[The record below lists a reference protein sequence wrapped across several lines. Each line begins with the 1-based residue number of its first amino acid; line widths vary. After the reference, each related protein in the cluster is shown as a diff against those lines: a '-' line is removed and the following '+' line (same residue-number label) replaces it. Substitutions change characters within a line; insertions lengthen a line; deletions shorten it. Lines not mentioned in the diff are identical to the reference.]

1 MGRRKGGL
9 TDLLDLTSKLP
20 WKVSAGLAPVS
31 FVVLHLIANTFA
43 HAAPAANLGDMGSV
57 VIRSSVYV
65 FAALFQYVLPLALLA
80 GSAVAFARRHR
91 ANALLNGARSNGT
104 TNIGGLSWRD
114 FERVVGEGFRRRGF
128 EVVER
133 GGPAPDGGID
143 LVLTRGKERFPVQ
156 CKQWRAQQVGVSVV
170 RELYGVMAAEEAAG
184 GFVVTSGT
192 FTKDARQFAAGRN
205 VELIDGQGLDSL
217 LRDGRGAE
225 SDVKLGTVEA
235 HASENATPMCPR
247 CRSPMVMRTAKKGR
261 NVGGSFWGC
270 AQYPKCRHTVA
281 T

>member
-9 TDLLDLTSKLP
+9 TELLDLASKLP

-31 FVVLHLIANTFA
+31 FIVLHLIANAFA
-43 HAAPAANLGDMGSV
+43 HAAPAGNLGDMGSV
-57 VIRSSVYV
+57 VIRGYIHA
-65 FAALFQYVLPLALLA
+65 FAAIFQYVLPLALLV

-91 ANALLNGARSNGT
+91 SKALLNGARSNGT

-133 GGPAPDGGID
+133 GGAAPDGGID
-143 LVLTRGKERFPVQ
+143 LVLTRGKERFLVQ

-170 RELYGVMAAEEAAG
+170 RELYGVMAAEGAAG
-184 GFVVTSGT
+184 GYVVTSGT

-205 VELIDGQGLDSL
+205 VELMDGQGLDAL
-217 LRDGRGAE
+217 LGDGRGAE
-225 SDVKLGTVEA
+225 SDLELGAVEA
-235 HASENATPMCPR
+235 HASKNAAPMCPR
-247 CRSPMVMRTAKKGR
+247 CKGLMVVRTAKKGR
-261 NVGGSFWGC
+261 NVGSSFWGC
-270 AQYPKCRHTVA
+270 ARYPKCRHTVA
-281 T
+281 M

>member
-1 MGRRKGGL
+1 
-9 TDLLDLTSKLP
+9 
-20 WKVSAGLAPVS
+20 
-31 FVVLHLIANTFA
+31 
-43 HAAPAANLGDMGSV
+43 
-57 VIRSSVYV
+57 
-65 FAALFQYVLPLALLA
+65 
-80 GSAVAFARRHR
+80 
-91 ANALLNGARSNGT
+91 
-104 TNIGGLSWRD
+104 
-114 FERVVGEGFRRRGF
+114 
-128 EVVER
+128 
-133 GGPAPDGGID
+133 
-143 LVLTRGKERFPVQ
+143 
-156 CKQWRAQQVGVSVV
+156 VV
-170 RELYGVMAAEEAAG
+170 RELYGVMAAEGTTG
-184 GFVVTSGT
+184 GYVVTSGT